1 MPTVRK
7 LFVLATVCVALAG
20 CAQLGSDGGPERT
33 VGGSAAEPALL
44 VEVGRFSRRLSDG
57 PLPPGWKPYI
67 ILPSKPRTEYT
78 LVDTGHGVA
87 LEARAEASAS
97 GLYRDISIDLRKHPW
112 VEWRWRVDD
121 AVAGADKRLASREDS
136 PARLVVTFHGDPQSL
151 DVGTRAK
158 MRLIK
163 AISGRELPY
172 ATLMYVWS
180 HSHAP
185 GTVLPNPHTDRIQ
198 MIVAGGGEDSI
209 GKWQSF
215 RRNVIEDYRLAF
227 GEEAWDVISVGVMSD
242 ADNTGDNAHA
252 HYGDIW
258 FMRAP

>member
-33 VGGSAAEPALL
+33 AGGSAAEPALL

-97 GLYRDISIDLRKHPW
+97 GLYRDIRIDLRKHPW

-185 GTVLPNPHTDRIQ
+185 GTVLPNPHAARAHRRVVQAQAVLQLAVAAVGFAHALGQVCRNQAEAGGDLQQRQ
-198 MIVAGGGEDSI
+198 VAEVAGEL
-209 GKWQSF
+209 
-215 RRNVIEDYRLAF
+215 RRGR
-227 GEEAWDVISVGVMSD
+227 
-242 ADNTGDNAHA
+242 AHA
-252 HYGDIW
+252 P
-258 FMRAP
+258 APGTGR